1 VSVPF
6 TKPEISPAVI
16 GFDGGTVGVITF
28 VVSDLEHEKNTIDN
42 NMHNSGKEN
51 FVNFIIYV

>member
-6 TKPEISPAVI
+6 TNPEILPGLI

-28 VVSDLEHEKNTIDN
+28 VVSLLFEQDEIA
-42 NMHNSGKEN
+42 
-51 FVNFIIYV
+51 IIKAAMIK